1 MMNQKEKADLR
12 KDIRKS
18 LIDELNTLAQ
28 VTNKNYKMKFNMLY
42 ELGVTEVDMLKIL
55 DKVEDKFNI
64 ELSEE
69 DILDTTDMPIFDIVS
84 HYNEKMLKEILRNK

>member
-1 MMNQKEKADLR
+1 
-12 KDIRKS
+12 
-18 LIDELNTLAQ
+18 
-28 VTNKNYKMKFNMLY
+28 
-42 ELGVTEVDMLKIL
+42 MLKIL

-84 HYNEKMLKEILRNK
+84 HYNEKMLKEILRNR

>member
-42 ELGVTEVDMLKIL
+42 DLGVTEVDMLKIL

-84 HYNEKMLKEILRNK
+84 HYNEKMLKEILRNR

>member
-1 MMNQKEKADLR
+1 MNQKEKADLR

>member
-1 MMNQKEKADLR
+1 MFLLAYYRVLHINTKQEELMMNQKEKADLR

-42 ELGVTEVDMLKIL
+42 RYWG
-55 DKVEDKFNI
+55 
-64 ELSEE
+64 
-69 DILDTTDMPIFDIVS
+69 
-84 HYNEKMLKEILRNK
+84 Y

>member
-1 MMNQKEKADLR
+1 MNQKEKADLR

-42 ELGVTEVDMLKIL
+42 DLGVTEVDMLKIL